1 MISEEATGVKYF
13 STLSMECNLCCVY
26 YYGLDW
32 IILFV
37 KHLGDCVT
45 NNLPTMPCHCE
56 QEYYSKQAVSIAK
69 EAGALVK
76 AAFNIPNKKVDFK
89 HDKNDLVTETDK
101 QVEKLIFTKLKALFP
116 SHKYSKTTLF
126 I

>member
-1 MISEEATGVKYF
+1 M
-13 STLSMECNLCCVY
+13 LCILLWF
-26 YYGLDW
+26 GLDNF
-32 IILFV
+32 ICQAPGRLRDKQFTNYAVSLRTRILF
-37 KHLGDCVT
+37 
-45 NNLPTMPCHCE
+45 
-56 QEYYSKQAVSIAK
+56 KQAVSIAK